1 MMPLLTGLWPPLSGL
16 WEPLVLG
23 GLLALVVVM
32 VVVLLAR
39 IRRLTY
45 ALDDLTANVLKALG
59 SLPRPTPVTPSQSEV
74 RYTKKGVPYEWDPVR
89 GSRFVKKAPVP
100 LKTMAT
106 ATAPQKP
113 VEVTMGG
120 RRHQEE
126 EPEDSSSW
134 DDSGEDG

>member
-1 MMPLLTGLWPPLSGL
+1 MMSLLTGIWTLLSGL

-23 GLLALVVVM
+23 GLLVLVVVS
-32 VVVLLAR
+32 VAVLLAR
-39 IRRLTY
+39 IRRLTS

-89 GSRFVKKAPVP
+89 GSRFVKKAPVSV
-100 LKTMAT
+100 KTMT
-106 ATAPQKP
+106 PPTAPQKP
-113 VEVTMGG
+113 VEAPIRD
-120 RRHQEE
+120 RRHYEE

-134 DDSGEDG
+134 DDSGEEV